1 MSRRHGTIRIGF
13 GHCCI
18 LVLLLPVIPGLVFLS
33 GCMKGDATTGG
44 GTQAGAKT
52 IPVVLTPVQTRTFE
66 QRLTVQGNVE
76 AKNKA
81 VVTPR
86 IGGPIT
92 EFYVDEGD
100 TVEAG
105 KTKLFQIDSLRV
117 EKALEISKQDLALA
131 QCGQREAQANLERMQ
146 ADFDK
151 AEIDFKRFKRLREQ
165 NAVTPDAMEQQESRY
180 KQTAAGLKYAK
191 TMEDVAKERVT
202 QAKAALKI
210 AERNLSDSLIYAP
223 ISGKIS
229 HRFQEP
235 GESVDPNKPM
245 VRIVDLSLLEISA
258 FLPAQQYDSVDV
270 SETQAR
276 IVVNGTDTGMHTIV
290 YKSPTIEPTLRTFEI
305 KCEISD
311 PPEGVVPGAMADIYL
326 LLETRQG
333 LGVPTPA
340 VVPRDG
346 KQVVFIVEH
355 NTAKKVEV
363 ETGLESDGWIE
374 VLNGLTEGIP
384 VITMGQHLVDE
395 GTSVVQQKE
404 GA

>member
-1 MSRRHGTIRIGF
+1 MSRRYGTIRIGD
-13 GHCCI
+13 GQYCI
-18 LVLLLPVIPGLVFLS
+18 LALLLPAIAGLVFLS
-33 GCMKGDATTGG
+33 GCMKGNAATGQG
-44 GTQAGAKT
+44 AQAGAKT
-52 IPVVLTPVQTRTFE
+52 IPVVLTPVQNRTFE
-66 QRLTVQGNVE
+66 HRLTVQGNVE

-81 VVTPR
+81 VITPR
-86 IGGPIT
+86 IGGPVT

-117 EKALEISKQDLALA
+117 EKAREISKQDLALA

-151 AEIDFKRFKRLREQ
+151 AEIDYNRFKRLREQ
-165 NAVTPDAMEQQESRY
+165 HAVTPDAMEQQESRY

-191 TMEDVAKERVT
+191 TMEEVAKERVE

-210 AERNLSDSLIYAP
+210 AERNLSDSLVYAP

-245 VRIVDLSLLEISA
+245 VRIVDPSLLEISA
-258 FLPAQQYDSVDV
+258 FLPAQQYDAVKP
-270 SETQAR
+270 SETQVK
-276 IVVNGTDTGMHTIV
+276 IVVNGIDTGMHAIV

-305 KCEISD
+305 KCEIGN
-311 PPEGVVPGAMADIYL
+311 PPEGVVPGAMADIYV
-326 LLETRQG
+326 LLETRTG

-340 VVPRDG
+340 IMLRDN
-346 KQVVFIVEH
+346 KQVVFVVEN

-363 ETGLESDGWIE
+363 ETGLESEGWTE
-374 VLNGLTEGIP
+374 VRTGLTEGIP
-384 VITMGQHLVDE
+384 VITMGQHLVDA
-395 GTSVVQQKE
+395 GTPVVQQKE

>member
-1 MSRRHGTIRIGF
+1 MSQRHGTISIGY
-13 GHCCI
+13 GQWCMR
-18 LVLLLPVIPGLVFLS
+18 VLLLALPGLVFLS
-33 GCMKGDATTGG
+33 GCMKGNAA
-44 GTQAGAKT
+44 AGDGKQGAVKT
-52 IPVVLTPVQTRTFE
+52 VPVVLTPVQSRAFE
-66 QRLTVQGNVE
+66 DRLTVQGNVE

-92 EFYVDEGD
+92 GFYVDEGD
-100 TVEAG
+100 RVEAE

-117 EKALEISKQDLALA
+117 GKALEISKQDLALA
-131 QCGQREAQANLERMQ
+131 ECGQREAEANLERMQ

-151 AEIDFKRFKRLREQ
+151 AETDYHRFKRLREQ

-191 TMEDVAKERVT
+191 TMKDVAKERVE

-210 AERNLSDSLIYAP
+210 AERNFSDSLIYAP
-223 ISGKIS
+223 ISGVIS

-245 VRIVDLSLLEISA
+245 VRIVDPSLLEISA
-258 FLPAQQYDSVDV
+258 FLPAQRYDAVKP

-276 IVVNGTDTGMHTIV
+276 IVVNGIDTGAHPIV

-305 KCEISD
+305 KCEISA
-311 PPEGVVPGAMADIYL
+311 PQEGVVPGAMADIHV
-326 LLETRQG
+326 LLETRTG
-333 LGVPTPA
+333 LGVPTAA
-340 VVPRDG
+340 VVTRDN
-346 KQVVFIVEH
+346 KKNVFVVE
-355 NTAKKVEV
+355 NDTAKKVAV
-363 ETGLESDGWIE
+363 ETGLESDGWTEIRA
-374 VLNGLTEGIP
+374 GLTENTP
-384 VITMGQHLVDE
+384 VITMGQHLVDD
-395 GTSVVQQKE
+395 GTPVIRQKE